1 MWKILPSLVLY
12 SFCLHSAWGNEEG
25 YPNFDDIR
33 EVEKIKSSA
42 VLGEWDEF
50 SNKSLPFDEFR
61 QIHGLQYLRT
71 EQDSFSGC
79 YIQVDSNQK
88 NRNLRYF
95 LKGLLNGPFIT
106 WAPNGRKM
114 VQGYYK
120 NGKKHGLC
128 TFWSEEGIKV
138 KEQNFNEGKLDG
150 ITNRWYQNG
159 QKSAQQIFH
168 NGGIV
173 TAIGWKPDG
182 SRCPSTRVING
193 AGVVVLYDDFG
204 EEISRKEKISS
215 RTDEAVKS
223 IERYENGN
231 IREEGYRI
239 NAKKD
244 GVWIYY
250 RPDGLEHFRIDYQ
263 EGVQKKM
270 KFSSSILPE

>member
-1 MWKILPSLVLY
+1 MFLPSLILC
-12 SFCLHSAWGNEEG
+12 FLGLHSAWGSEEV

-33 EVEKIKSSA
+33 AVEKIKNSA

-79 YIQVDSNQK
+79 YIQIDSNQK
-88 NRNLRYF
+88 IRNLRYF
-95 LKGLLNGPFIT
+95 LNGLLNGPFID

-120 NGKKHGLC
+120 AGKKDSLC
-128 TFWSEEGIKV
+128 TFWSEEGIKM

-168 NGGIV
+168 NGRIV

-204 EEISRKEKISS
+204 EEISKREKLGSP
-215 RTDEAVKS
+215 TDEAVKS
-223 IERYENGN
+223 VERYENGN

-239 NAKKD
+239 NAKKE
-244 GVWIYY
+244 GLWIYY

-270 KFSSSILPE
+270 KFSSSILPK